1 MDTVYWGL
9 VLQSF
14 LDWGNLGPNKRVS
27 RFSARRGG
35 DWLLAGRWRLLGYQ
49 GEWDNYSCFVEAI
62 LNFSIK
68 GLFPNDVTFW
78 LCPSSGP
85 TEEKLQFVVFP
96 HFFPHIFPR
105 IFPQDF
111 HPKCFSPKF
120 TPNIYPHFFA
130 PRFSPIALRLLPPN
144 FPLVF
149 PQKNFS
155 ILIINFY
162 PLLFSLKFSPIVL
175 RIVPQYVC
183 PQVYSQICPQDS
195 FL

>member
-1 MDTVYWGL
+1 MRLNSVKCYAMHSDVPMRLY
-9 VLQSF
+9 F
-14 LDWGNLGPNKRVS
+14 L
-27 RFSARRGG
+27 
-35 DWLLAGRWRLLGYQ
+35 
-49 GEWDNYSCFVEAI
+49 
-62 LNFSIK
+62 
-68 GLFPNDVTFW
+68 
-78 LCPSSGP
+78 
-85 TEEKLQFVVFP
+85 EKLQFVVFP
-96 HFFPHIFPR
+96 HFFPTIFPR

-111 HPKCFSPKF
+111 HPKCFSPKS

-149 PQKNFS
+149 PQKKFS

-183 PQVYSQICPQDS
+183 PQVYSQIYPQDS